1 MVRVIRGETR
11 MSPRGHWSS
20 RGTVGDQMAS
30 RPVNPPGT
38 GSSRR
43 PARKPGGGHG
53 CGADDR
59 RGKYGLVA
67 EHTGSDGAA
76 AGIRGDR
83 AAGGRG
89 RQGLPPGQDD
99 GESEEPGTAE
109 LCERARPGP
118 PDREEAAGRRE
129 SDLRQSAA
137 DPGQPQ
143 ESVAAPERR
152 AGSTL
157 AQYHRG
163 PTPPHHTPEGG
174 RKTRQRRPRIPN
186 S

>member
-11 MSPRGHWSS
+11 MSPRGYWSS
-20 RGTVGDQMAS
+20 GGTVGDQMAS

-43 PARKPGGGHG
+43 PARKPGGGYG

-59 RGKYGLVA
+59 RGKLGLVA

-129 SDLRQSAA
+129 SDLRQSSA
-137 DPGQPQ
+137 DPGATAGIGCCTG
-143 ESVAAPERR
+143 AASGLHPRPVSSG
-152 AGSTL
+152 AH
-157 AQYHRG
+157 AA
-163 PTPPHHTPEGG
+163 TPHPRG
-174 RKTRQRRPRIPN
+174 RKENKKTETRDPQ
-186 S
+186 